1 MVLVCIMIINP
12 SSSTG
17 SQCKTVLV

>member
-1 MVLVCIMIINP
+1 MVLVCIMIINQ

-17 SQCKTVLV
+17 SQCRTVLV